1 MNMMSSQRRSFKLDL
16 AVRGYQVLYHR
27 DGTNHCP
34 GCGKVQWSVG
44 RVTAE
49 CVLCGTAL
57 PLAESELGGFN
68 PGGQRPVALHV
79 VDGAK
84 STGAA
89 EKRKHE
95 RHPTPGRTLGLLLDG
110 VPHPFLI
117 YNMSDGGVMGNALP
131 EVSTAQSIVIEL
143 EDGSLVPAELKWTDG
158 EHAGLAFLGAH
169 VPGAS

>member
-1 MNMMSSQRRSFKLDL
+1 MMPSPCRSFRLDL

-44 RVTAE
+44 RITAE

-57 PLAESELGGFN
+57 PLAESELGGFS

-79 VDGAK
+79 VDGGK
-84 STGAA
+84 SADAA
-89 EKRKHE
+89 EKRKHM
-95 RHPTPGRTLGLLLDG
+95 RNAAPGKTLGLLLDG
-110 VPHPFLI
+110 VAHPFLI
-117 YNMSDGGVMGNALP
+117 YNMSDSGVMGNALP
-131 EVSTAQSIVIEL
+131 EVGAAQSIVIEL

-158 EHAGLAFLGAH
+158 KHAGLAFL
-169 VPGAS
+169 ASDGSDIH